1 MNLIIEKIEWL
12 KNRFLFKYK
21 ETESSQ
27 SISNVKEIINIFN
40 DIKDMNIEEVKL
52 DNILSKYYFGFTDT
66 QEDVITKETDFN
78 YGYTKE
84 EKDKI
89 RLDIHNI
96 YQDILCS
103 IVQIQQTPK
112 EKITTLKDIDFT
124 IEIPNE

>member
-1 MNLIIEKIEWL
+1 MKLIIEKIEWL

-21 ETESSQ
+21 EPESSQ
-27 SISNVKEIINIFN
+27 SISNTKEIINIFN
-40 DIKDMNIEEVKL
+40 NIKDMNIERVEL

-66 QEDVITKETDFN
+66 QDDIVTKETDFN

-96 YQDILCS
+96 YQDILCA
-103 IVQIQQTPK
+103 IVQTRQIPK
-112 EKITTLKDIDFT
+112 EKTSTLKNIDFT
-124 IEIPNE
+124 IEITNE